1 MLGHVL
7 TLNIELIHFTNE
19 TGFFL
24 YVHARV
30 KIFKKCEKKFH
41 IQGQNIAFT
50 VFFHI
55 QEAARN
61 NDR

>member
-30 KIFKKCEKKFH
+30 KIFKKCGKKNSIFKVK
-41 IQGQNIAFT
+41 T
-50 VFFHI
+50 LRLLFFHI

>member
-30 KIFKKCEKKFH
+30 KIFKKCEINSIFKVK
-41 IQGQNIAFT
+41 T
-50 VFFHI
+50 LRLLFFHI

-61 NDR
+61 NDP